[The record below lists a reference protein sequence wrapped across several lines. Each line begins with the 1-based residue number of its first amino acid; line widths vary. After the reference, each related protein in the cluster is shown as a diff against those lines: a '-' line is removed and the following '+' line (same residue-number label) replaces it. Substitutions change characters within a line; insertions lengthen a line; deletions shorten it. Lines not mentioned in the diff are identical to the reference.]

1 VGNGLI
7 TVYTTIL
14 GEYDNLRSPRHAQ
27 GARFVCFSD
36 RPRSVAPWEMQGF
49 PQIFGEDNHRNV
61 RVPKCLP
68 HLLFPETEYSIFHDG
83 AFKLQIRADQAIRLL
98 GDADLALFAH
108 PGGHKSIKDERD
120 FYQNLHGFVPDH
132 VQETYE
138 RYAAENLPDGE
149 FWAGGLVIRRH
160 TPAVAEFNEL
170 WFREY
175 ANGSYNDQF
184 SLWYAIAKTGVK
196 VRTIDGIAT
205 QDHRF
210 GYCLHANSGCAD
222 NPQYEAENAA
232 WAARVARIKELA
244 R

>member
-1 VGNGLI
+1 MI
-7 TVYTTIL
+7 TVFTCIL
-14 GEYDNLRSPRHAQ
+14 AEYDNLRVPRFAQ

-36 RPRSVAPWEMQGF
+36 RPRSLAPWEMQGF
-49 PQIFGEDNHRNV
+49 PQVFGEDNHRNV

-68 HLLFPETEYSIFHDG
+68 HLLFPEAQFSIFMDG
-83 AFKLQIRADQAIRLL
+83 AFKLQIKAEEAIRLL
-98 GDADLALFAH
+98 GDSDLALFAH
-108 PGGHKSIKDERD
+108 PGGHKNVKDERD
-120 FYQNLHGFVPDH
+120 FYQRLHGFVPDH
-132 VQETYE
+132 VEAAYQK
-138 RYAAENLPDGE
+138 YAAEGVEHDA
-149 FWAGGLVIRRH
+149 FYAGGLIIRRH
-160 TPAVAEFNEL
+160 SAAVAEFNEL

-175 ANGSYNDQF
+175 AHGSYNDQF

-222 NPQYEAENAA
+222 NPQYEADNAA